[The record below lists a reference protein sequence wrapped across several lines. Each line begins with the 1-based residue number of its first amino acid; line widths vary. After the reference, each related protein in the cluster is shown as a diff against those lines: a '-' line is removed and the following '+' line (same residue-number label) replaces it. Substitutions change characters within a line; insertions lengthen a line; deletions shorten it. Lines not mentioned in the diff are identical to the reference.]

1 MKFTNPNKNRPTIED
16 RLDEHLVKRGV
27 LERSKVNAQRQAEGR
42 RPIE

>member
-1 MKFTNPNKNRPTIED
+1 MMRSNPRKNPQSVED

-27 LERSKVNAQRQAEGR
+27 LERSKVNAQRQSEGR